1 MVKALRVGRATTLV
15 RPPLWGVSAGST
27 PPSAP
32 SPLGESAGSAPHLGA
47 PSPLGESAGSAPT
60 PLGASARTQ
69 ATETNLGAPSPLG
82 ESAVRPPLWGRV
94 HVPRPKKHASETCP
108 LRQSK
113 NPSRRN
119 QSRREKPKPQSPR
132 TQAAE
137 SKNPSRRV
145 QEPKRPPLWG
155 RVQTGVRPPLWGREH
170 RPKSHKWTL
179 DNVSA
184 SSVRE
189 RGKRTAKDQA
199 RKGPSSPHRPRNNS
213 DTGTQRC
220 RTLTRHTG
228 PVQTG
233 PAAQ

>member
-1 MVKALRVGRATTLV
+1 MRVGRATTLV

-137 SKNPSRRV
+137 SKNQSA
-145 QEPKRPPLWG
+145 RPFGGECRQACAHPFGGESTDPRATNGPWTTL
-155 RVQTGVRPPLWGREH
+155 VPH
-170 RPKSHKWTL
+170 RFA
-179 DNVSA
+179 NGA
-184 SSVRE
+184 
-189 RGKRTAKDQA
+189 
-199 RKGPSSPHRPRNNS
+199 KGPQRTKPARDPLHHIVL
-213 DTGTQRC
+213 GTIVTQVPK
-220 RTLTRHTG
+220 G
-228 PVQTG
+228 
-233 PAAQ
+233 AAP

>member
-1 MVKALRVGRATTLV
+1 MRVGRATTLV

-69 ATETNLGAPSPLG
+69 A
-82 ESAVRPPLWGRV
+82 
-94 HVPRPKKHASETCP
+94 KETC
-108 LRQSK
+108 LRNVPATPVQEPK
-113 NPSRRN
+113 P
-119 QSRREKPKPQSPR
+119 QKPKPQR
-132 TQAAE
+132 ETKAAE

-179 DNVSA
+179 DNVGA